1 MIVLGFL
8 VAGFAGGW
16 IVRSSVDSSRAA
28 AIAGVSAFYGAV
40 ERGRRLVAIER
51 EHLEDLVAEG
61 RARYETA
68 RLRAVRLHHAAD
80 LRAPAAPAAGG
91 EPSTTTRAA

>member
-1 MIVLGFL
+1 
-8 VAGFAGGW
+8 
-16 IVRSSVDSSRAA
+16 
-28 AIAGVSAFYGAV
+28 
-40 ERGRRLVAIER
+40 
-51 EHLEDLVAEG
+51 VAEG